1 LIEILILEI
10 YPPKKIDW
18 SKIHY
23 LIIDE
28 VSMVGYTML
37 TKIHIKLQK
46 LKSSPLQPFGG
57 LNIMFS
63 RVFMQFPP
71 ISDKPLYTS
80 NIKPPL
86 TFTKQTQKEK
96 ITGKSL
102 WENYV
107 MPNKI
112 ILTQQM

>member
-1 LIEILILEI
+1 MHKLTKFGIWLLEI
-10 YPPKKIDW
+10 YPQKKKDW
-18 SKIHY
+18 SKFHY

-37 TKIHIKLQK
+37 TKTHLKLQK

-63 RVFMQFPP
+63 GVFMQFPP

-96 ITGKSL
+96 ITEKACGKT
-102 WENYV
+102 
-107 MPNKI
+107 M
-112 ILTQQM
+112 